1 MGERGIVFSGV
12 KPLTRQGVLF
22 YLTRQLTSQ
31 TKKRE
36 SQMLQ
41 FKKLLFFS
49 TVFVLLL
56 GFCTTTVY
64 AAENKTGTVAASSL
78 NLRSG
83 PSTTHSVIVTLENGY
98 GLTIIGTSNG
108 WYNVKTP
115 AGTLGWVHSSY
126 VKLTNTVASRG
137 AATRAQS
144 KTSSELSNE
153 IVSYAKK
160 FLGVKYVWGGSSPSG
175 FDCSG
180 FVKYV
185 YDHFG
190 ISIDRTAS
198 SQAKQG
204 TAVNKADLRAG
215 DLVFFDTNGGHN
227 KVNHVG
233 IYIGDGKFIQSS
245 SASSAHKVVI
255 SGLESGFY
263 AKSYMT
269 ARRFY

>member
-1 MGERGIVFSGV
+1 
-12 KPLTRQGVLF
+12 
-22 YLTRQLTSQ
+22 
-31 TKKRE
+31 
-36 SQMLQ
+36 MLQ
-41 FKKLLFFS
+41 FKRLLFFS
-49 TVFVLLL
+49 AVFILLL
-56 GFCTTTVY
+56 GLCTTSVY
-64 AAENKTGTVAASSL
+64 ADENKTGTVAASSL

-83 PSTTHSVIVTLENGY
+83 PSTAHAVIVTLEHGHK
-98 GLTIIGTSNG
+98 LTIIGTSKD

-115 AGTLGWVHSSY
+115 AGTKGWVHSDY
-126 VKLTNTVASRG
+126 VTETGSIASRG

-144 KTSSELSNE
+144 KTTSELSTE

-160 FLGVKYVWGGSSPSG
+160 LLGVKYVWGGNTPKG

-185 YDHFG
+185 YGHFDL
-190 ISIDRTAS
+190 SIERVAS

-204 TAVNKADLRAG
+204 TAVSKANLKAG

-233 IYIGDGKFIQSS
+233 IYIGDGNFIQSS
-245 SASSAHKVVI
+245 SGSSAHKVVI
-255 SGLESGFY
+255 SDLESGFY

-269 ARRFY
+269 ARRFF